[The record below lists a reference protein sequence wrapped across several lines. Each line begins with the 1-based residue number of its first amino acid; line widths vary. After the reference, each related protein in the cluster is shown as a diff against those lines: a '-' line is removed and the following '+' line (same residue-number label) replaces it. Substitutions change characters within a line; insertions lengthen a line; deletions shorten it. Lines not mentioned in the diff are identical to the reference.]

1 MTLESD
7 LVRRLVAIERRL
19 AEIEARERAG
29 SIVAIYRSNTGQS
42 IPNGA
47 LTVVDYNVLEIDTY
61 SAVTTGSSWRF
72 TAPVSGYYH
81 VDAEILFAATN
92 TWADGEAGN
101 LSVFV
106 NGNTNIEKALHRKD
120 NYGSSASIMM
130 FLGGS
135 TALYLSARDYI
146 DVRVIQYSGG
156 ALSLYNYSTHNRI
169 SIVKI

>member
-7 LVRRLVAIERRL
+7 LVRRIVGLERRL

-42 IPNGA
+42 VPNGVF
-47 LTVVDYNVLEIDTY
+47 TVVDYNVLEVDTH
-61 SAVTTGSSWRF
+61 SAVTTGSSWKF

-101 LSVFV
+101 LSIIV
-106 NGNTNIEKALHRKD
+106 NGNTNTEKAFDRKD

-135 TALYLSARDYI
+135 TALYLRAGDYI

-156 ALSLYNYSTHNRI
+156 ALNLYNYGTHNRI
-169 SIVKI
+169 AIIKI

>member
-7 LVRRLVAIERRL
+7 LVRRIVGLERRL

-29 SIVAIYRSNTGQS
+29 SVVAIYRTGAGQS
-42 IPNGA
+42 IPNGIF
-47 LTVVDYNVLEIDTY
+47 TIINYDTKEIDTHL
-61 SAVTTGSSWRF
+61 AVTTGSSWKF

-101 LSVFV
+101 LSIIV
-106 NGNTNIEKALHRKD
+106 NGNTNIERALHRKD

-135 TALYLSARDYI
+135 TALYLSAGDYI

-156 ALSLYNYSTHNRI
+156 ALSLYNYGTHNRI
-169 SIVKI
+169 AIIKI